1 MPGRVLPHRAVESLE
16 HAFEL
21 RVGLFAGADVSVR
34 MPVALRRD
42 APGPDPRGRRMGMD
56 RHRAE
61 GGAAVREIA
70 EVKEARE
77 RVAVDLAARN
87 KLRKREIR

>member
-1 MPGRVLPHRAVESLE
+1 
-16 HAFEL
+16 
-21 RVGLFAGADVSVR
+21 
-34 MPVALRRD
+34 
-42 APGPDPRGRRMGMD
+42 MGMD

-61 GGAAVREIA
+61 SGAAVREIA